1 MASRGDAVC
10 GGLDP
15 TVMSAD
21 VAALAPKEWS
31 STGSRDWWLEFGGTG
46 TKLCP
51 DLLAMAGASR
61 RR

>member
-1 MASRGDAVC
+1 
-10 GGLDP
+10 
-15 TVMSAD
+15 MSAD

-31 STGSRDWWLEFGGTG
+31 LTGSRDWWLEFGGTG